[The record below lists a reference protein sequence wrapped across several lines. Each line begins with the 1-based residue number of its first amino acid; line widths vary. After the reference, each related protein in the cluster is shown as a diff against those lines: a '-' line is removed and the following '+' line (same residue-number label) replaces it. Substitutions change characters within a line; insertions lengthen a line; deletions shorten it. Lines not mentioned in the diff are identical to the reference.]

1 MDDINDVIP
10 VTEDPD
16 PAPEPEPTP
25 DPEPEP
31 EPEPEPTPEPEPE
44 PTPPGFSDS
53 ESILDTIL
61 KLLGPEG
68 DYTHFGVDVIIHING
83 AFERLCD
90 LGIGPST
97 PFYIESNVEPWSAF
111 VTTTPMRRVIRFVYL
126 YVKLIFDPPSSSYVA
141 QLYKDEL
148 DKLEWTLNSVAEV
161 GQ

>member
-16 PAPEPEPTP
+16 PVPEPEPTP
-25 DPEPEP
+25 DS
-31 EPEPEPTPEPEPE
+31 EPEPE
-44 PTPPGFSDS
+44 PTPPSFKDSD
-53 ESILDTIL
+53 SILDTIL

-68 DYTHFGVDVIIHING
+68 DYEHFAVDVIIHINS

-90 LGIGPST
+90 LGVGPSV
-97 PFYIESNVEPWSAF
+97 PFYIESNSEIWSDF
-111 VTTTPMRRVIRFVYL
+111 ITTTAVRRVIRYIYL

-148 DKLEWTLNSVAEV
+148 DKLEWTLNSVVEV